1 MNQVLTTAELQ
12 SKGNTKQQVRSMLKK
27 IETRV
32 NFYVKQYVRNGNR
45 CSATIQAAWDA
56 ECARWDHLKA
66 TLAGM
71 Q

>member
-12 SKGNTKQQVRSMLKK
+12 SKGITKQQVRSMLKK
-27 IETRV
+27 SETRV

-56 ECARWDHLKA
+56 ECAR
-66 TLAGM
+66 
-71 Q
+71 